1 MQGLK
6 QGQGKASACAADS
19 VSLEAADL
27 RAASGK
33 LASRRIA
40 VSELDSDTIAQ
51 MWSVFCGYYADISR
65 DRFLAD
71 LHEKQFVLL
80 LLDSGDRSV
89 QGFTTIQVLQR
100 HFAGKPYLAVY
111 SGDTIINEAYWG
123 QSALQAGF
131 YRFLMGLK
139 ARHPL
144 TPLYWFLISKGYK
157 TYLLFSRGCADH
169 WPRYDRPTPDHVL
182 GIIDQLSREKFA
194 DDWKPEL
201 GLLQFA
207 TPAGRLKEGVAPV
220 DDAALAYPDIRYF
233 VERNPG
239 HAQGDE
245 LCCLGAINAKTG
257 VSYVGKL
264 ARKWV
269 RRQLRNLGA

>member
-1 MQGLK
+1 MQGLE
-6 QGQGKASACAADS
+6 QGQGKASTCTVNG
-19 VSLEAADL
+19 VSLDTADL
-27 RAASGK
+27 RTSSGK
-33 LASRRIA
+33 LGARRIA
-40 VSELDSDTIAQ
+40 VSKLDSDTIAQ

-65 DRFLAD
+65 DKFLAD
-71 LHEKQFVLL
+71 LNEKQFVLL
-80 LLDSGDRSV
+80 LFDSGDRSV

-100 HFAGKPYLAVY
+100 HFAGKPYIAVY

-123 QSALQAGF
+123 QSALQGGF

-139 ARHPL
+139 VRHPL

-169 WPRYDRPTPDHVL
+169 WPRYDRPTPAHAL

-194 DDWKPEL
+194 EDWKPEL

-269 RRQLRNLGA
+269 RRQLRKSRS

>member
-1 MQGLK
+1 MQGLR
-6 QGQGKASACAADS
+6 QDQGKASVCTVDG
-19 VSLEAADL
+19 VSLDNADL
-27 RAASGK
+27 RTASGK
-33 LASRRIA
+33 LAARRIA
-40 VSELDSDTIAQ
+40 VGKLDSDTIAQ

-65 DRFLAD
+65 DKFLAD
-71 LHEKQFVLL
+71 LNEKQFVLL
-80 LLDSGDRSV
+80 LFDSGDRSV
-89 QGFTTIQVLQR
+89 QGFTTIQVLHR
-100 HFAGKPYLAVY
+100 HFAGKPYIAVY

-123 QSALQAGF
+123 QSALQGGF

-139 ARHPL
+139 VKNPL

-157 TYLLFSRGCADH
+157 TYLLVSRGCPNY
-169 WPRYDRPTPDHVL
+169 WPRHDSPTPDHVS

-201 GLLQFA
+201 GVLKFA
-207 TPAGRLKEGVAPV
+207 TPAGKLKEGVAPI

-239 HAQGDE
+239 HTQGDE
-245 LCCLGAINAKTG
+245 LCCLAAIDMQGG

-269 RRQLRNLGA
+269 RRQFRKRRS